1 MTVKRIVLNIATV
14 APEKAAAFYG
24 DVLGL
29 DKAMDLG
36 WIATYAGEGA
46 ARAQISFATEGGS
59 GTDVPDISIE
69 VDDLDA
75 THSNLI
81 AAGFPVLYGPVSEP
95 WGVRR
100 LFTRD
105 PFDRI
110 VNILVHE

>member
-1 MTVKRIVLNIATV
+1 MTVKRIVLNIATGS
-14 APEKAAAFYG
+14 PQKAAAFYG

-36 WIATYAGEGA
+36 WIATYAGEGT
-46 ARAQISFATEGGS
+46 ARAQVSFATEGGS

-75 THSNLI
+75 THDKLI
-81 AAGFPVLYGPVSEP
+81 AAGFPILYGPVNEP

-105 PFDRI
+105 PFNRL